1 MGIPSQCAESMY
13 FPYIHTFCAHGYQ
26 KLVRFTHS
34 FLLYFAKCFDSHYVT
49 SLTICST
56 LPNKRVA
63 EKFCGINEPVIPTGK
78 GVKWKV
84 GSEDF
89 MKLSCWFK
97 KATQVVKEH
106 TDKLQVLHVY

>member
-49 SLTICST
+49 SLTICSSP
-56 LPNKRVA
+56 PNKRVA
-63 EKFCGINEPVIPTGK
+63 KKFCGINELVIPTGK
-78 GVKWKV
+78 GVKWAPELPV
-84 GSEDF
+84 GTEDF
-89 MKLSCWFK
+89 IKSSCWFLK
-97 KATQVVKEH
+97 VTQVH
-106 TDKLQVLHVY
+106 TTH